1 MLNSSVFRIFDLFK
15 KAKKIQDIFYHVS
28 NVSLALA

>member
-1 MLNSSVFRIFDLFK
+1 MLNSSVFDLFK